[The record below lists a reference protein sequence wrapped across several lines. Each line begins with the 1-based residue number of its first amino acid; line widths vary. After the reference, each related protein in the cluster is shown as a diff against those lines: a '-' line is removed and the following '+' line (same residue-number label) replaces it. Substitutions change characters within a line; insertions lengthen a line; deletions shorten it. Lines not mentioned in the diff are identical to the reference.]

1 MVNLSDE
8 QNLFVQK
15 ALEGNSI
22 LVDACIGSGKTTAI
36 QQLCDLYPT
45 KTRILYLTYNK
56 LLKIDAKSKIK
67 RRNVTVT
74 NYHGYAF
81 SCLARKGIRTGL
93 SNMIQMFLVCDPP
106 IAKYNVLVI
115 DEYQDI
121 EQELAEM
128 LEMIK
133 AANPGIQI
141 VAVGDMEQKIYDKTT
156 LDVAKFIDGFLG
168 NYIRLEF
175 TKCFR
180 LSADHAA
187 KLGRIW
193 NKRIVGVNPS
203 CKISCMSEDEVV
215 DYLAQQEAK
224 DVLCLGA
231 RTGSLSK
238 TLNTLEERYPAKF
251 NKFNV
256 YASISE
262 SDSVGA
268 TEPNAESAIFTT
280 YDSSKGL
287 ERKIAVLF
295 DFTESYWEVRI
306 EKPQQSYEIL
316 RNIFCV
322 AASRGKQEIIFVE
335 PGEALLS
342 EKTLSTP
349 VMTNHKFENM
359 EISEMFDFKFRENVE
374 ECFSL
379 LETKK
384 LDVTD
389 ISVININNKD
399 GLIDLSPCLGIYQ
412 EASFFDGYDI
422 DQSIEFHM
430 DIDRDRKYLYND
442 EVKKADLEKK
452 ILFLTSLETHQNRY
466 REQVSVPFILKHEK
480 EVLHDRLERV
490 FSREE
495 TVQVACSI
503 PFSDK
508 KSGELLFSAMG
519 MADVVKDGVVYELK
533 FVSDLTHEHFLQC
546 ACYVVAMGL
555 EKGIL
560 WNTRDDQ
567 MYEVR
572 VPNKPKFLNAVV
584 NAITKTEISKYYKPS
599 KEATFVLD
607 TKIKLYNE
615 RKK

>member
-1 MVNLSDE
+1 M
-8 QNLFVQK
+8 
-15 ALEGNSI
+15 
-22 LVDACIGSGKTTAI
+22 
-36 QQLCDLYPT
+36 
-45 KTRILYLTYNK
+45 
-56 LLKIDAKSKIK
+56 
-67 RRNVTVT
+67 
-74 NYHGYAF
+74 
-81 SCLARKGIRTGL
+81 
-93 SNMIQMFLVCDPP
+93 
-106 IAKYNVLVI
+106 
-115 DEYQDI
+115 
-121 EQELAEM
+121 
-128 LEMIK
+128 
-133 AANPGIQI
+133 
-141 VAVGDMEQKIYDKTT
+141 
-156 LDVAKFIDGFLG
+156 
-168 NYIRLEF
+168 
-175 TKCFR
+175 
-180 LSADHAA
+180 
-187 KLGRIW
+187 
-193 NKRIVGVNPS
+193 
-203 CKISCMSEDEVV
+203 
-215 DYLAQQEAK
+215 
-224 DVLCLGA
+224 
-231 RTGSLSK
+231 
-238 TLNTLEERYPAKF
+238 
-251 NKFNV
+251 
-256 YASISE
+256 
-262 SDSVGA
+262 
-268 TEPNAESAIFTT
+268 
-280 YDSSKGL
+280 
-287 ERKIAVLF
+287 
-295 DFTESYWEVRI
+295 
-306 EKPQQSYEIL
+306 
-316 RNIFCV
+316 
-322 AASRGKQEIIFVE
+322 
-335 PGEALLS
+335 LS
-342 EKTLSTP
+342 ERTLSTP
-349 VMTNHKFENM
+349 VATNHKFENM

-384 LDVTD
+384 LDATD
-389 ISVININNKD
+389 TSVININNKD

-519 MADVVKDGVVYELK
+519 MADVVKNGVVYELK

-572 VPNKPKFLNAVV
+572 VPNKTRFLDAVV

-599 KEATFVLD
+599 KEATFMLD